1 MKQLFLYW
9 AVKKGHPLWDE
20 ELIMESEERLDIKEF
35 KKLMAK
41 RGYNRVRESVYKP
54 GDLKRQYLNKGGVII

>member
-1 MKQLFLYW
+1 MILYLYW

-20 ELIMESEERLDIKEF
+20 ELIIESEKKLNLSEF

-41 RGYNRVRESVYKP
+41 RGYDRVRESTYKL
-54 GDLKRQYLNKGGVII
+54 GEWRCKNEN